1 MSTPK
6 RTSRPGLLAL
16 LVLLVTFAVI
26 ASSCGGSD
34 DSDTTSIGEESQ
46 EASEEAGSD
55 ADADL
60 VETDD
65 AADDAMED
73 VEASDE
79 GAEAAVDMTQGEGA
93 ATSTTTASRSASEDA
108 AAPAADGGFFAAPEE
123 ESADTE
129 ANFADYGIRPF
140 VETTRDPLS
149 TFALDVDTGAYT
161 LARQWLESGQLPPR
175 ESVRVE
181 EYVNS
186 FTYDYPAPREG
197 LTVVADGG
205 PSPFNQ
211 DNVILRLGVQAEQV
225 SNAERPDAALTFVI
239 DTSGSMDRPNRLGL
253 VKESLAGLTRELS
266 DDDTVA
272 IVTYSDSG
280 QVVLPPT
287 EVRDRN
293 EILDAIDRLRPTG
306 STNLEAGLA
315 VGYDLANEQY
325 RRGGVN
331 RVILASDGIAN
342 VGLTDPDGLSNMIRD
357 DADEGIQLVTIGVG
371 MDDFNDVM
379 MEQLADQGDGF
390 YSYVD
395 DLREAE
401 RLFSDELV
409 STLVT
414 AAIDGK
420 IQVEFNPETVEQYRL
435 IGFEN
440 RAVLDDDFRNDSV
453 DAGELGAGHQVTAI
467 YELTL
472 RSGASG
478 RDRLGTAQLRWEDPD
493 ERSVRETRLE
503 LTVNTLE
510 DRWANTS
517 DDFRLA
523 VTVASFAEIMR
534 DSPYRGDI
542 SFSQVQAEA
551 EALSG
556 RSGQVAEF
564 VGLVERARELS

>member
-6 RTSRPGLLAL
+6 RTRLQARLAL
-16 LVLLVTFAVI
+16 LAILTMISVL
-26 ASSCGGSD
+26 ASCGSD
-34 DSDTTSIGEESQ
+34 DSE
-46 EASEEAGSD
+46 SD
-55 ADADL
+55 AATDVSDESSGDTA
-60 VETDD
+60 TDD
-65 AADDAMED
+65 ADEGLVTAESADEEQASDAAMDDAATMAE
-73 VEASDE
+73 SDAAE
-79 GAEAAVDMTQGEGA
+79 GSSAR
-93 ATSTTTASRSASEDA
+93 TSVGGVDA
-108 AAPAADGGFFAAPEE
+108 AADGAAPANGGFFAPSEPEAP
-123 ESADTE
+123 DTE

-161 LARQWLESGQLPPR
+161 VGRQWLESGQLPPR

-186 FTYDYPAPREG
+186 FDYDYPAPREG

-205 PSPFNQ
+205 PSPFDR

-225 SNAERPDAALTFVI
+225 SNAERPDAALTFVV

-253 VKESLAGLTRELS
+253 VKDALAGLTRELS

-272 IVTYSDSG
+272 IVTYSDAG

-293 EILDAIDRLRPTG
+293 EILDAIDRLRPDG

-315 VGYDLANEQY
+315 VGYELANEQY

-342 VGLTDPDGLSNMIRD
+342 VGLTDPDGLSRMIRD

-395 DLREAE
+395 DLGEAE

-414 AAIDGK
+414 VAIDGK

-493 ERSVRETRLE
+493 ERSVRESRLE
-503 LTVNTLE
+503 LMVNTLE
-510 DRWANTS
+510 DRWSDTS

-523 VTVASFAEIMR
+523 VTVASFAEILR
-534 DSPYRGDI
+534 DSPYRGDV

-551 EALSG
+551 DALSG

-564 VGLVERARELS
+564 VGLVERARRLS

>member
-1 MSTPK
+1 MSIQK
-6 RTSRPGLLAL
+6 RDRTQAPWALLAIL
-16 LVLLVTFAVI
+16 TALAII

-34 DSDTTSIGEESQ
+34 DAGTEVTDESFA
-46 EASEEAGSD
+46 EPTED
-55 ADADL
+55 ADAALIESGDSGGD
-60 VETDD
+60 EAMEAEEPADAAGEMRHEEAISEDD
-65 AADDAMED
+65 AA
-73 VEASDE
+73 ASPTSMAGRSLSADE
-79 GAEAAVDMTQGEGA
+79 
-93 ATSTTTASRSASEDA
+93 
-108 AAPAADGGFFAAPEE
+108 AAPAADGFFAPDEPEVE
-123 ESADTE
+123 DTG

-149 TFALDVDTGAYT
+149 TFALDVDTGAYGI
-161 LARQWLESGQLPPR
+161 ARQWLEQGLLPPR

-186 FTYDYPAPREG
+186 FDYDYPAPREG

-205 PSPFNQ
+205 PSPF
-211 DNVILRLGVQAEQV
+211 DRENVILRLGVQAEQV

-253 VKESLAGLTRELS
+253 VKDALAGLTRELS

-272 IVTYSDSG
+272 IVTYSDFG
-280 QVVLPPT
+280 QVVLEPT
-287 EVRDRN
+287 AVRNQD

-315 VGYDLANEQY
+315 VGYELANQQY

-342 VGLTDPDGLSNMIRD
+342 VGLTDPDRLSRMIRD

-390 YSYVD
+390 YAYVD
-395 DLREAE
+395 DLAEAE
-401 RLFSDELV
+401 RLFGDELV

-414 AAIDGK
+414 VAIDGK
-420 IQVEFNPETVEQYRL
+420 IQVEFNPETVERYRL

-453 DAGELGAGHQVTAI
+453 DAGELGAGHQVTAL

-478 RDRLGTAQLRWEDPD
+478 RDRLGTAQLRWEDPE
-493 ERSVRETRLE
+493 ERSVRESRLE

-510 DRWANTS
+510 DRWSDTS

-523 VTVASFAEIMR
+523 VTVASFAEILR

-542 SFSQVQAEA
+542 SLSQVQAEA
-551 EALSG
+551 DAMSG

>member
-1 MSTPK
+1 MNIPK
-6 RTSRPGLLAL
+6 RTRLLLLA
-16 LVLLVTFAVI
+16 VLTTLAVL
-26 ASSCGGSD
+26 ASSCGGD
-34 DSDTTSIGEESQ
+34 DDTEVTSFDEGAEPAEDAGTDDADSNFVEAVEDDDAMEEEAE
-46 EASEEAGSD
+46 EAS
-55 ADADL
+55 
-60 VETDD
+60 DD
-65 AADDAMED
+65 AADEAMGD
-73 VEASDE
+73 SD
-79 GAEAAVDMTQGEGA
+79 GEGA
-93 ATSTTTASRSASEDA
+93 ARSTTTVRDADRSAAED
-108 AAPAADGGFFAAPEE
+108 AAPAAGGFFAPDEA
-123 ESADTE
+123 ESEDTE

-149 TFALDVDTGAYT
+149 TFALDVDTGAYSV
-161 LARQWLESGQLPPR
+161 ARQWLESGQLPPR

-186 FTYDYPAPREG
+186 FSYDYPAPREG

-205 PSPFNQ
+205 PSPFNR

-253 VKESLAGLTRELS
+253 VKDALAGLTRELS

-272 IVTYSDSG
+272 IVTYSDNG

-293 EILDAIDRLRPTG
+293 EILDAIDRLRPDG

-315 VGYDLANEQY
+315 VGYELANEQY

-342 VGLTDPDGLSNMIRD
+342 VGLTDPDGLSRMIRD

-395 DLREAE
+395 DLSEAE

-414 AAIDGK
+414 VAIDGK
-420 IQVEFNPETVEQYRL
+420 IQVEFNPETVDQYRL

-440 RAVLDDDFRNDSV
+440 RAVLDDDFRNDAV

-467 YELTL
+467 YELAL
-472 RSGASG
+472 RPGASG

-493 ERSVRETRLE
+493 ERSVRESRLE

-510 DRWANTS
+510 DRWSDTS

-523 VTVASFAEIMR
+523 VTVASFAEILR

-556 RSGQVAEF
+556 RSGRVAEF
-564 VGLVERARELS
+564 VGLIERARELS